1 MANQSPQA
9 KNENSVLYLVQLGLL
24 SALIILMAF
33 TPLGYLKVG
42 LVEITFITIPV
53 VIGAIILGPTGGA
66 ILGGIFGITS
76 FIQCFGISAFGTLLF
91 GINPIFTIITCF
103 IPRILVGFL
112 TGVIFNTLYKIDKT
126 KIASYGVASLC
137 GALLNTIL
145 FMTCILVFFWKNG
158 DFLSTMRES
167 KLPTASAWKFL
178 IAFVGVNG
186 LVEACVTF
194 VVGGTLAKILLAV
207 KKGKR

>member
-9 KNENSVLYLVQLGLL
+9 RKKTDILYLVQLGLL

-42 LVEITFITIPV
+42 LIEITFITIPV
-53 VIGAIILGPTGGA
+53 VIGAIILGPTAGA
-66 ILGGIFGITS
+66 ILGGVFGITS

-91 GINPIFTIITCF
+91 GINPVLTIITCL

-112 TGVIFNTLYKIDKT
+112 TGVIFKALHKIDKT
-126 KIASYGVASLC
+126 KIASYGISSLC

-145 FMTCILVFFWKNG
+145 FMTCIVVFFWKNG
-158 DFLSTMRES
+158 DFLTTMKDW
-167 KLPTASAWKFL
+167 KLPTATAWKFL

-186 LVEACVTF
+186 LIEACVTF
-194 VVGGTLAKILLAV
+194 VVGGALAKVLASV
-207 KKGKR
+207 KKSRR